1 MQPMMAGFNP
11 NSVTTDMI
19 QQYLDENKQLILQI
33 LDSQSSGKLG
43 DCAENQ
49 ARLQRNLMYLA
60 TIADSQPQPSP
71 SYAQFPSNA
80 TMQPGARYMQHQQ
93 AQQMTPQSLMA
104 APSSM
109 LYGQQSLSTLQ
120 QQSLHSQLGM
130 SSGVNNGL
138 HLLQGETG
146 VVTTRGFP
154 DFGRNSGEV
163 LQLASRGLMGGVKQE
178 PGNGVS
184 LEGRGGHNADGPET
198 LYLKVPGEGN

>member
-1 MQPMMAGFNP
+1 MNMP
-11 NSVTTDMI
+11 V
-19 QQYLDENKQLILQI
+19 
-33 LDSQSSGKLG
+33 
-43 DCAENQ
+43 
-49 ARLQRNLMYLA
+49 
-60 TIADSQPQPSP
+60 
-71 SYAQFPSNA
+71 QFPSNA

-154 DFGRNSGEV
+154 DFGRNSGDV

-198 LYLKVPGEGN
+198 LYLKVPGEGNWRVGMEELLSMDFWLALTALTSSEIFIKERYIPLPPW

>member
-1 MQPMMAGFNP
+1 MMAGFNP

-80 TMQPGARYMQHQQ
+80 TMQPGACYMQHQQ

-120 QQSLHSQLGM
+120 QQSLHGQLGM

-184 LEGRGGHNADGPET
+184 LEARGGHNADGPET

>member
-1 MQPMMAGFNP
+1 
-11 NSVTTDMI
+11 
-19 QQYLDENKQLILQI
+19 
-33 LDSQSSGKLG
+33 
-43 DCAENQ
+43 
-49 ARLQRNLMYLA
+49 MYV
-60 TIADSQPQPSP
+60 PV
-71 SYAQFPSNA
+71 QFPSNA
-80 TMQPGARYMQHQQ
+80 TMQPDARYMQHQQ

-130 SSGVNNGL
+130 SSGANNGL

-146 VVTTRGFP
+146 VGSNGAVTSRGFP

-163 LQLASRGLMGGVKQE
+163 LQLVSRGLMGGVKQE

-184 LEGRGGHNADGPET
+184 SEGRGGHSADGPET